1 MWTNMVLFDVHA
13 WTSWNSVSDPDS
25 DEAIEQLQV
34 KDSRAATAAD
44 QRNDILRSGMPTL
57 ADSIAAGVDSLIA
70 FNPLN
75 WKRDGELT
83 IDLDKG
89 MEIADRATKEPVS
102 NVAVHE
108 GPNVREVEFTS
119 AEPSEGTSLGCITRP
134 A

>member
-34 KDSRAATAAD
+34 KDSPATTATD
-44 QRNDILRSGMPTL
+44 QRNVILRSGMATL
-57 ADSIAAGVDSLIA
+57 ADSIAAGVDRLIA
-70 FNPLN
+70 CNPLN

-102 NVAVHE
+102 DVVVHE
-108 GPNVREVEFTS
+108 GSNRSRAGVYFSRTE
-119 AEPSEGTSLGCITRP
+119 
-134 A
+134 